1 MNKLIGPIAFI
12 ALCISITCA
21 VLLFKQKQKIVFVN
35 IETVY
40 DEFVMKKELE
50 TKFESVAQMRQQI
63 LDSLKLEL
71 TILSKS
77 ITSKDD
83 IEKINYFQLKRQ
95 EFALK
100 EQNFNESTEQTNEQ
114 YKNQIWKQLG
124 QYIKQFGKQNDYTY
138 MLGFENKSSILYGDE
153 AEDVTKSLVVY
164 VNEVY
169 KGVVK

>member
-1 MNKLIGPIAFI
+1 M
-12 ALCISITCA
+12 T
-21 VLLFKQKQKIVFVN
+21 
-35 IETVY
+35 E
-40 DEFVMKKELE
+40 
-50 TKFESVAQMRQQI
+50 
-63 LDSLKLEL
+63 

-83 IEKINYFQLKRQ
+83 IEKINFFQLKRQ

-114 YKNQIWKQLG
+114 YKNQIWKQLS
-124 QYIKQFGKQNDYTY
+124 QYIMQFGKQNDYTY

-169 KGVVK
+169 KGGVK

>member
-1 MNKLIGPIAFI
+1 M
-12 ALCISITCA
+12 
-21 VLLFKQKQKIVFVN
+21 
-35 IETVY
+35 Y

-83 IEKINYFQLKRQ
+83 IEKINFFQLKRQ

-114 YKNQIWKQLG
+114 YKNQIWKQLS
-124 QYIKQFGKQNDYTY
+124 QYIMQFGKQNDYTY